1 MTDTDFTL
9 LEELISTP
17 SPSGHEQA
25 VQRLIR
31 RHLDG
36 VIEQSETDLL
46 GNQMLRFNSGGAG
59 GPRVMLTAH
68 CDEIGFLVKYID
80 DQGFIFFAPVGGV
93 DPHLVPGQR
102 VQILAESGPVLGV
115 VGKKPIHLLDPKD
128 RERVVPFTE
137 QFIDIGCKSG
147 EEAKALIEIGDPL
160 VFTAALQRLQNDM
173 VTGRAFDDRMGSYVL
188 VRTLQRLKQ
197 QTPLN
202 CELYGVSMVQEELG
216 LRGAQPGTFGVAPD
230 IALVIEIGHGSD
242 TPANDPK
249 VVGDVKLGA
258 GPVLSRG
265 PNINPAL
272 YSLLSETAKAEGIPV
287 QVVGEQR
294 ATSTDAN
301 VIQLSGRG
309 VATALVR
316 VATRYVHTPS
326 EVLSLF
332 DLEAAVRLL
341 AATVARIERREDF
354 IPA

>member
-1 MTDTDFTL
+1 MTDTDFAL

-17 SPSGHEQA
+17 SPSGHEQT

-31 RHLDG
+31 RHLEG
-36 VIEQSETDLL
+36 VVEGSETDLL
-46 GNQMLRFNSGGAG
+46 GNQVLRFGGGAG

-80 DQGFIFFAPVGGV
+80 ERGFIFFAPVGGV

-102 VQILAESGPVLGV
+102 VQILTATGPILGV
-115 VGKKPIHLLDPKD
+115 VGKKPIHLLEAKD
-128 RERVVPFTE
+128 RERVVPFSE
-137 QFIDIGCKSG
+137 QFIDIGCRSG
-147 EEAKALIEIGDPL
+147 EEAKRLVAIGDPL
-160 VFTAALQRLQNDM
+160 VFTASLQRLQNDL
-173 VTGRAFDDRMGSYVL
+173 VTGRGFDDRMGSYVL
-188 VRTLQRLKQ
+188 VRTLQALKQ
-197 QTPLN
+197 RAPLG
-202 CELYGVSMVQEELG
+202 CELFGVSTVQEELG
-216 LRGAQPGTFGVAPD
+216 LRGAQPGTFGLAPD

-249 VVGDVKLGA
+249 VVGDVRLGG

-272 YSLLSETAKAEGIPV
+272 FDLLVETARAEQIPV
-287 QVVGEQR
+287 QVIGEQR
-294 ATSTDAN
+294 GTSTDAN

-326 EVLSLF
+326 EVLSLA
-332 DLEAAVRLL
+332 DLQSAVLLL
-341 AATVARIERREDF
+341 AAAVARITDRDVF
-354 IPA
+354 IPS